1 MTTSTAIRT
10 PELDVLGARSGRSG
24 CIHTPPARGLSD
36 LPPSQKRITRVYR
49 DLANNVPVAPLGG
62 DLSTQPQKAQ
72 LFIGVAAAVAS
83 VAVISGGNLDRALLA
98 ELVSQPR

>member
-1 MTTSTAIRT
+1 M
-10 PELDVLGARSGRSG
+10 
-24 CIHTPPARGLSD
+24 
-36 LPPSQKRITRVYR
+36 PPSQKRITRVYR

-62 DLSTQPQKAQ
+62 DLSMQPQKAQ